1 MYVLSRQGFSSEL
14 FCHRLVFELVLWSD
28 FSVDQFVI
36 SFIASSTIEAENQV
50 IVFSILMEV
59 EET

>member
-1 MYVLSRQGFSSEL
+1 MDVLRRQGFSSEL

-28 FSVDQFVI
+28 FSVDKFVI
-36 SFIASSTIEAENQV
+36 SFIASSTMEAEMV